1 MKFIKLSCHL
11 QALVVTNLMLN
22 STTFWDDIGEHL
34 YFAIKYFFDNA
45 SLPRSWGKTY
55 ITLIPKKNNLAI
67 VNDYRLISLC
77 NVCYKLMSWTTI
89 LATLTKMKF
98 PGTWISWI
106 HACISSA
113 SFSFVINKKPFPWFS
128 SHRGL
133 RQGDLISSYLFILV
147 SQNLTTLLNFALRNQ
162 MIPGFNPNLRHN
174 FNHLMYADGL
184 ILISHDSRKVA
195 RNIKLCFSIFE
206 NLTSQCA
213 NNSKSE
219 IFFPSHFNCRLK
231 KSICDILDF
240 KVGSFPFIYI
250 KILISHEIIYPF
262 LIFLQWW
269 TKLTR

>member
-1 MKFIKLSCHL
+1 
-11 QALVVTNLMLN
+11 
-22 STTFWDDIGEHL
+22 
-34 YFAIKYFFDNA
+34 
-45 SLPRSWGKTY
+45 
-55 ITLIPKKNNLAI
+55 
-67 VNDYRLISLC
+67 
-77 NVCYKLMSWTTI
+77 MSWTTI

-174 FNHLMYADGL
+174 FNHLMYADDL

-262 LIFLQWW
+262 LIFLQWR